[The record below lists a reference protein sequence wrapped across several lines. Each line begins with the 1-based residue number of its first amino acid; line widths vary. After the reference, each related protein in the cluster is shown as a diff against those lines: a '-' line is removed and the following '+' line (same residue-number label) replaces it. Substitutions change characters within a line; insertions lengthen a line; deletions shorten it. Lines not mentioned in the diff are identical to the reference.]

1 MPTTHLIAANEFC
14 IYHNIEPSFIYSLQ
28 QSGLIEITVVEE
40 KPFVDENELP
50 QLEKLVRLYREM
62 DINLEGIE
70 TITYLLQRMNEMQR
84 QIVKLTNRLSM
95 YENE

>member
-40 KPFVDENELP
+40 KPFVDESELP

-70 TITYLLQRMNEMQR
+70 TISYLLQRMNEMQQ
-84 QIVKLTNRLSM
+84 QIVQLTNRLNI

>member
-1 MPTTHLIAANEFC
+1 MATTHLIAANEFC

-40 KPFVDENELP
+40 KPFVDERELP
-50 QLEKLVRLYREM
+50 QLEKLVRLHREM

-70 TITYLLQRMNEMQR
+70 TITHLLQRMNDMQR
-84 QIVKLTNRLSM
+84 QIVALKNRLSI

>member
-1 MPTTHLIAANEFC
+1 MYLSQHRAIFYLFFAAIRLNRN
-14 IYHNIEPSFIYSLQ
+14 YR
-28 QSGLIEITVVEE
+28 GRR
-40 KPFVDENELP
+40 KPFVEESELP

-84 QIVKLTNRLSM
+84 QIVQLTNRLSM